1 MERAARREGTEILNI
16 SAGQD
21 VNWTMSIDYSTGLN
35 NVQGQLDPYLTL
47 DREASTGNFVLKV
60 QRTLDLEQIFADL
73 HVQLP
78 ILPLRLFCRQPGNVQ
93 QKFDVFLNVEPVNEF
108 EPEFQ
113 SRIINVNISEHE
125 GLATTLIVLASVAS
139 DRDVNPTTNEIH
151 GFSFQP
157 YDYARFNG
165 KPGDDGRSYFKM
177 ADSRQGRIELQKQ
190 LDFETLAYMSQTVMW
205 LNVTVTDTSGNSSWA
220 VIRVTVLDYDDL
232 SPEFYYSG
240 CPDQFQPCLLT
251 YMIRVLTNTTG
262 PVHDITPAPIFAH
275 DRDTLDNPVTYQLK
289 DSSVGGLGLA
299 SHLHINSTT
308 GELTVVQPFLD
319 LDFYQNIVFV
329 EAEEVSANRFTA
341 QATLQIDVYS
351 PTFDPAQTT
360 DTNLSSSPSENTRR
374 ANPPVSVNPGTSKG
388 DEPDDDSS
396 NAEQI
401 AIIGMA
407 VLGVLVLAL
416 LVVVFVLGLTIRKL
430 HIARIG
436 PTEEEGEE
444 GFQSSRPEDEETA
457 SRETQST
464 SGEASPRPK
473 PKPVVDQTEL
483 LSSLPDAADKAGK
496 LPPLQPAAT
505 SNGPAQPDVFDGTRT
520 FEMGLN
526 PEFFT
531 TPGKT
536 RVPLEPNGQVETG
549 EPIVIKDEA

>member
-1 MERAARREGTEILNI
+1 AQKDACDVNLKIDNSVTELDPPGTEILNI

-73 HVQLP
+73 
-78 ILPLRLFCRQPGNVQ
+78 
-93 QKFDVFLNVEPVNEF
+93 KFDVFLNVEPVNEF

-289 DSSVGGLGLA
+289 DSS
-299 SHLHINSTT
+299 
-308 GELTVVQPFLD
+308 GELAPRNLLTGLPLNSPHHQLCS
-319 LDFYQNIVFV
+319 
-329 EAEEVSANRFTA
+329 AEEVSANRFTA